1 MSNARKGR
9 NNPLLQSTTRDEI
22 VEQTEEVSSPP
33 IVTPQST
40 PAPPSPVQPPSHTI
54 PLPQGPT
61 VRRRR
66 FRSGLKF
73 TDVYE
78 TRSLSID
85 KRLLPYFDDFME
97 SGDTKTQVANQ
108 LVLKILLEAGYAV
121 DPQILTKPII
131 KPE

>member
-1 MSNARKGR
+1 VA
-9 NNPLLQSTTRDEI
+9 NPLKPKRKPASILSSTIADEEETMETAMGDETY
-22 VEQTEEVSSPP
+22 VEEQKD
-33 IVTPQST
+33 
-40 PAPPSPVQPPSHTI
+40 AGPPSLALPP
-54 PLPQGPT
+54 GPS
-61 VRRRR
+61 VKRRRHKGLR
-66 FRSGLKF
+66 FV
-73 TDVYE
+73 DIYE